1 MVIQSLSIAVPA
13 GCPNRCGFCVARMHD
28 EDYANQ
34 IEKNRRF
41 RDLYK
46 RDYADRL
53 AFARDNGCNSLIFT
67 GNGEPLANQR
77 FMEEVADLNQSL
89 DKPFRILEL
98 QTCGVGLDDE
108 VLRWL
113 RNAVRASTISLSLS
127 SVWRGGKNAEYNG
140 TPAGRE
146 VDIDLLCAEIK
157 RYDFNLRLSL
167 NMTDEYDGRASAEIF
182 ARCAALGAD
191 QVTFRKLYRS
201 GGDTPQDR
209 WIEAHAMRE
218 SGWDGIAA
226 YIKERGHRLERL
238 PYGAYRYSVDGIST
252 VVDDDCMSTAEGKDE
267 IKYLVLRQN
276 CKLYTRWDDKGS
288 LLF

>member
-1 MVIQSLSIAVPA
+1 
-13 GCPNRCGFCVARMHD
+13 MHD
-28 EDYANQ
+28 EDYPNQ

-77 FMEEVADLNQSL
+77 FMEEVADLNQAL
-89 DKPFRILEL
+89 AKPFRILEL

-113 RNAVRASTISLSLS
+113 RNTVRVSTVSLSLS
-127 SVWRGGKNAEYNG
+127 SVFSSGRNAEYNG

-146 VDIDLLCAEIK
+146 VDIDFLCSEIK

-167 NMTDEYDGRASAEIF
+167 NMTDEYDEPAAADAF
-182 ARCAALGAD
+182 ARCSALGAD
-191 QVTFRKLYRS
+191 QVTFRRLYRS

-209 WIEAHAMRE
+209 WIGEHAMRE
-218 SGWDGIAA
+218 SGWGAIGS

-238 PYGAYRYSVDGIST
+238 PYGAYRFAVDGIST
-252 VVDDDCMSTAEGKDE
+252 VVDDDCMSTAADKDE

-276 CKLYTRWDDKGS
+276 CRLYTKWDDKGS